1 MADTRGKKKTLQAVV
16 VSNKMD
22 KTVVVMTERMVKHP
36 KFHKYLKRHT
46 RYKAHD
52 ELNTCGVGDKVIIVE
67 SRPLS
72 GEKRWRVR
80 EILEKAK

>member
-1 MADTRGKKKTLQAVV
+1 MADRRGKKKTLQAVV